1 MKRLLFV
8 LLLLFPLLT
17 FADKKGK
24 GGMRGE
30 EMRKEKELVGVVTG
44 ALCGIRHQVCSHPRG
59 EKYELLGILDHKR
72 GFFYIANVP
81 QDILQKFFG
90 EEIKVEGKVHRE
102 RATIIA
108 DRILKGDNVVWEGG
122 EKTPSTPSN
131 PK

>member
-1 MKRLLFV
+1 MKRLLFT
-8 LLLLFPLLT
+8 LLLLVPLLT

-24 GGMRGE
+24 GGMRGK
-30 EMRKEKELVGVVTG
+30 EMRKEKKLVGVVTG
-44 ALCGIRHQVCSHPRG
+44 AVCGIKHQVCSHPRG

-72 GFFYIANVP
+72 GFFYIADVP

-90 EEIKVEGKVHRE
+90 EEIKVEGK
-102 RATIIA
+102 IIA

>member
-1 MKRLLFV
+1 MKRLLFAF
-8 LLLLFPLLT
+8 LLLVPLLT

-24 GGMRGE
+24 GGMR
-30 EMRKEKELVGVVTG
+30 KEKELVGVVTG
-44 ALCGIRHQVCSHPRG
+44 AVCGIKHQVCSHPRG
-59 EKYELLGILDHKR
+59 ERYELLGILDHKR

-122 EKTPSTPSN
+122 EKTN

>member
-1 MKRLLFV
+1 
-8 LLLLFPLLT
+8 LLLFPLLT
-17 FADKKGK
+17 FADK
-24 GGMRGE
+24 
-30 EMRKEKELVGVVTG
+30 RKEKELVGVVTG
-44 ALCGIRHQVCSHPRG
+44 AVCGIRHKLCSHPRG

-108 DRILKGDNVVWEGG
+108 NRILKGDNVVWEGS
-122 EKTPSTPSN
+122 EKTN

>member
-1 MKRLLFV
+1 
-8 LLLLFPLLT
+8 
-17 FADKKGK
+17 
-24 GGMRGE
+24 
-30 EMRKEKELVGVVTG
+30 MRKEKELVGVVTG
-44 ALCGIRHQVCSHPRG
+44 AVCGIKHHVCSHPRG
-59 EKYELLGILDHKR
+59 EKYELLGI
-72 GFFYIANVP
+72 NVP

-108 DRILKGDNVVWEGG
+108 DRILKGGNVVWEGG

>member
-1 MKRLLFV
+1 MKRLLFA
-8 LLLLFPLLT
+8 LLLLVPLLT

-24 GGMRGE
+24 GG
-30 EMRKEKELVGVVTG
+30 MRKEKELVGVVTG
-44 ALCGIRHQVCSHPRG
+44 ALCGIKHQVCSHSRG
-59 EKYELLGILDHKR
+59 ERYELLGILDRKK

-122 EKTPSTPSN
+122 EKTN

>member
-1 MKRLLFV
+1 MMV
-8 LLLLFPLLT
+8 PLLT

-24 GGMRGE
+24 RGMRGE

-44 ALCGIRHQVCSHPRG
+44 ALCSHPRG
-59 EKYELLGILDHKR
+59 ERYELLGILDHKR

-81 QDILQKFFG
+81 QDMLQKFFG
-90 EEIKVEGKVHRE
+90 EELKVEGKVHRE

-108 DRILKGDNVVWEGG
+108 HRILKGDNVVWEGG
-122 EKTPSTPSN
+122 EKTN

>member
-1 MKRLLFV
+1 MKRLLFA
-8 LLLLFPLLT
+8 LLLLVPLLT

-30 EMRKEKELVGVVTG
+30 EMRKEKVLVGVVTG
-44 ALCGIRHQVCSHPRG
+44 AVCGIKHQVCSHPRG

-90 EEIKVEGKVHRE
+90 EKIKVEGKVHRE

-122 EKTPSTPSN
+122 EKTN

>member
-1 MKRLLFV
+1 MKRLLFA
-8 LLLLFPLLT
+8 LLLLVPLLT

-24 GGMRGE
+24 GGMR
-30 EMRKEKELVGVVTG
+30 KEKKLVGVVTG
-44 ALCGIRHQVCSHPRG
+44 AVCGIKHQVCSHPRG

-122 EKTPSTPSN
+122 EKTN

>member
-1 MKRLLFV
+1 MKRLLFAF
-8 LLLLFPLLT
+8 LLLVPLLT

-24 GGMRGE
+24 GG
-30 EMRKEKELVGVVTG
+30 MRKEKELVGVVTG
-44 ALCGIRHQVCSHPRG
+44 ALCGINHQVCPHPRG
-59 EKYELLGILDHKR
+59 ERYELLGILDHKR

-122 EKTPSTPSN
+122 EKTN

>member
-1 MKRLLFV
+1 MKRLLFA
-8 LLLLFPLLT
+8 LLLLVPLLT

-24 GGMRGE
+24 GGMR
-30 EMRKEKELVGVVTG
+30 KEKELVGVVTG
-44 ALCGIRHQVCSHPRG
+44 AVCGIKHQVCSHPRG
-59 EKYELLGILDHKR
+59 ERYELLGILDHKR

-108 DRILKGDNVVWEGG
+108 NRILKGDNVVWEGG
-122 EKTPSTPSN
+122 EKTN

>member
-1 MKRLLFV
+1 M
-8 LLLLFPLLT
+8 FPLLT

-24 GGMRGE
+24 GGMRRE
-30 EMRKEKELVGVVTG
+30 EMRKEKKLVGVVTG
-44 ALCGIRHQVCSHPRG
+44 ALCGIKHQVCSHPRG

-72 GFFYIANVP
+72 GFFYIADVP

-90 EEIKVEGKVHRE
+90 EEIKVEGK
-102 RATIIA
+102 IIA

-122 EKTPSTPSN
+122 EKTPSTPSD

>member
-1 MKRLLFV
+1 MKRLLFA
-8 LLLLFPLLT
+8 LLLLVPLLT

-30 EMRKEKELVGVVTG
+30 ERRKEKVLVGVVTG
-44 ALCGIRHQVCSHPRG
+44 AVCGIKHQVCSHPRG

-90 EEIKVEGKVHRE
+90 EEIKVEGKVYRE

-122 EKTPSTPSN
+122 EKTN

>member
-1 MKRLLFV
+1 M
-8 LLLLFPLLT
+8 FPLLT

-44 ALCGIRHQVCSHPRG
+44 AVCGIKHQVCSHPRG

-108 DRILKGDNVVWEGG
+108 HRILKGDNVVWERG
-122 EKTPSTPSN
+122 EKTN